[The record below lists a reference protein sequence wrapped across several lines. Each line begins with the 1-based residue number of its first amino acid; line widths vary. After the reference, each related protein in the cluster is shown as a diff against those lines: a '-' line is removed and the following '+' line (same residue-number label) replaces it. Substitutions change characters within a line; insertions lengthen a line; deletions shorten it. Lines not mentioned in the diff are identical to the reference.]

1 MARYG
6 FYYDT
11 NLLGNVG
18 KTIKEYVIT
27 NSQTISVG
35 DMVKAVVT
43 TGISLAGANA
53 NILGVVDGFTDNDG
67 RPGGISPYI
76 DYTAVTVPHEFVA
89 EGDNQTDKKI
99 KACVIVTPYA
109 VYSNE
114 PDATIG
120 KEVPTINNMRLAA

>member
-1 MARYG
+1 MARLG

-27 NSQTISVG
+27 NSQTISIG
-35 DMVKAVVT
+35 DAVKCVNT
-43 TGISLAGANA
+43 TGISIAANNA

-67 RPGGISPYI
+67 RPGGISPNI
-76 DYTAVTVPHEFVA
+76 TYTANTVPLEFVA
-89 EGDNQTDKKI
+89 EGDNQTDKII
-99 KACVIVTPYA
+99 KACVIVTPFA

-120 KEVPTINNMRLAA
+120 KIVPTIDNMRLAA